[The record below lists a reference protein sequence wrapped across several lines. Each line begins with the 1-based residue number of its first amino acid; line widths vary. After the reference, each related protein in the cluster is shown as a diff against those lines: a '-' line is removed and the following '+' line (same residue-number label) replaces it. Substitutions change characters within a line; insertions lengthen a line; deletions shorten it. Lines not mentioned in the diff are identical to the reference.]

1 MEDNIQNY
9 LPTVMFRGTPCI
21 NKCYIITCYIVWSR
35 QKPFFV
41 LLSTHVIKISN
52 LYFKNEIK
60 LSANKRICTR
70 CKNYHVDV
78 LQTYFALPPPPGV
91 YTM

>member
-1 MEDNIQNY
+1 MEDDIQNY

-41 LLSTHVIKISN
+41 LLSTHVN
-52 LYFKNEIK
+52 KNQQFIFQK
-60 LSANKRICTR
+60 RNKTVR
-70 CKNYHVDV
+70 
-78 LQTYFALPPPPGV
+78 Q
-91 YTM
+91 